1 MITSTISS
9 KKSKILNIKKDI
21 GETGV
26 DVDSSAVIEFEGDFT
41 SVIKSS
47 FKKDLGS
54 QSIIRGEKGS
64 ITINDT
70 WFGDSIKKNIGNI
83 TYEIDKKSYSKV
95 FSYEIENISND
106 ASDNNTYQNDD
117 DETKVDIDTDNE
129 NSNNND
135 NLPNTTIY
143 PDIESIMP
151 PKQSFKG
158 HRNSRTVIKEATFFG
173 LNDEFIVSGSD
184 DGRVYFWLKA
194 TGRLIQALNADNERV
209 LAEARIERDAL
220 LKEAREIKGKII
232 NDAKEQAN
240 SEADKVLTSAKEQI
254 NNEKLKAITELK
266 NTVANLSIDIAEK
279 VLRSELSDK
288 KKQEDLVENALKE
301 TELN

>member
-1 MITSTISS
+1 MD
-9 KKSKILNIKKDI
+9 KL
-21 GETGV
+21 
-26 DVDSSAVIEFEGDFT
+26 
-41 SVIKSS
+41 
-47 FKKDLGS
+47 
-54 QSIIRGEKGS
+54 
-64 ITINDT
+64 INDFSVGLFFWQSLLFIALIFLLKKFAWGPILT
-70 WFGDSIKKNIGNI
+70 AVEEREEGIRSALDSAEKA
-83 TYEIDKKSYSKV
+83 KS
-95 FSYEIENISND
+95 ELEN
-106 ASDNNTYQNDD
+106 
-117 DETKVDIDTDNE
+117 
-129 NSNNND
+129 
-135 NLPNTTIY
+135 
-143 PDIESIMP
+143 
-151 PKQSFKG
+151 
-158 HRNSRTVIKEATFFG
+158 
-173 LNDEFIVSGSD
+173 
-184 DGRVYFWLKA
+184 
-194 TGRLIQALNADNERV
+194 LNADNERV